1 MKARKK
7 EDGKKKFTVFQMIFR
22 KKFQRLKQLPA
33 QPYKSITGL
42 VQTRFSMM
50 VSFSKSI
57 GMMIAWSAKEVS
69 GIRAETLQ
77 VIT

>member
-1 MKARKK
+1 M
-7 EDGKKKFTVFQMIFR
+7 KKKSSVLSYR
-22 KKFQRLKQLPA
+22 
-33 QPYKSITGL
+33 YITGL
-42 VQTRFSMM
+42 VHTRFSMM